1 MIAERALQSGY
12 RDHAI
17 FAYRRAAEAGNMAA
31 EASLADL
38 RMPIRSTEDSLNR
51 AQEYLR
57 TIRKEFGLDHEKSL
71 SAEQSVIIMTM
82 HSGRY
87 DSALTLLQEM
97 LPRSERLLGPT
108 HRIVLAAKYSTGVC
122 TYHMGDEEE
131 GLIKIDAA
139 IREAENVLGSR
150 DSAIGARKI
159 ETVTM
164 LAQAGH
170 LDLAQERMSVLQ
182 ADYSDLSPDHF
193 IARALQEAMNN
204 GLSEE

>member
-1 MIAERALQSGY
+1 LDQ
-12 RDHAI
+12 
-17 FAYRRAAEAGNMAA
+17 
-31 EASLADL
+31 
-38 RMPIRSTEDSLNR
+38 

-57 TIRKEFGLDHEKSL
+57 TIRQEFGLDDVKSL
-71 SAEQSVIIMTM
+71 AAEQSVIIMTM

-87 DSALTLLQEM
+87 DSALMLLQEM

-122 TYHMGDEEE
+122 TYQMGDEEE
-131 GLIKIDAA
+131 GLKKIDTA
-139 IREAENVLGSR
+139 IREAESVLGPN
-150 DSAIGARKI
+150 DSAIGTRKI

-170 LDLAQERMSVLQ
+170 LDLARERMSVLQ
-182 ADYSDLSPDHF
+182 ADYSALSPDHF

-204 GLSEE
+204 VLSEE